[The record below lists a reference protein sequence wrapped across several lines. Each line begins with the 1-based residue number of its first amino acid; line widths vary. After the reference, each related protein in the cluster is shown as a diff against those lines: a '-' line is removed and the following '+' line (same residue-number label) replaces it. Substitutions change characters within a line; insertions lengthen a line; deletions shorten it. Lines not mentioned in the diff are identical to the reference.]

1 MTETPHTA
9 PNTDTAP
16 AAAKTARTPRN
27 AKTAKAAP
35 PKIVLKP
42 ATARKLRASRAKG
55 FVPEPAR
62 ETKAKAPAGKLGIVA
77 ALLRRPEGA
86 TVPQMS
92 AATGWQAHSVRGFL
106 SAVVRKKLGLPL
118 SSEIGK
124 DGVRRYRIADNV

>member
-1 MTETPHTA
+1 MTETPDTA

-55 FVPEPAR
+55 FVPEPAM
-62 ETKAKAPAGKLGIVA
+62 ETKAKAPAGKLGIIA
-77 ALLRRPEGA
+77 ALLRRPAGA
-86 TVPQMS
+86 TVAQMS
-92 AATGWQAHSVRGFL
+92 AATGWQAHSVRGAIAGSL
-106 SAVVRKKLGLPL
+106 KKKHGLTIITEPA
-118 SSEIGK
+118 
-124 DGVRRYRIADNV
+124 DGGRIYRIAEAAA